1 MNASDIMTPRVISAG
16 PDTPIAEL
24 VSLMLANRISAVPIV
39 QDGAL
44 VGIVSEGDLIR
55 RAETATEPKRSRWLE
70 LATSVTTLAHDYA
83 KSHGRRAREVMT
95 ADVISV
101 APDAPIADIAALLE
115 KHHIKRVPVV
125 DQGKLVGI
133 VSRSNLL
140 QALASRL
147 TAPATDRAD
156 DRTIRAALFAE
167 LEKQKWA
174 AMPNDA
180 NVVIEN
186 GVVHLW
192 GMIQSED
199 ERKAMIV
206 AAENIPGVKQ
216 VVDHMGYRVY
226 TGL

>member
-1 MNASDIMTPRVISAG
+1 MT
-16 PDTPIAEL
+16 T
-24 VSLMLANRISAVPIV
+24 
-39 QDGAL
+39 
-44 VGIVSEGDLIR
+44 
-55 RAETATEPKRSRWLE
+55 
-70 LATSVTTLAHDYA
+70 
-83 KSHGRRAREVMT
+83 
-95 ADVISV
+95 DVISV
-101 APDAPIADIAALLE
+101 TPDTSIADIATMLE

-125 DQGKLVGI
+125 EQGKLVGI
-133 VSRSNLL
+133 VSRANLL

-147 TAPATDRAD
+147 TTSESDRSD
-156 DRTIRAALFAE
+156 DRTIRAKLFAE

-186 GVVHLW
+186 GIVHLW
-192 GMIQSED
+192 GIIQSEE

-206 AAENIPGVKQ
+206 AAENTPGVKQ

>member
-1 MNASDIMTPRVISAG
+1 MNASDIMTVRVITAG
-16 PDTPIAEL
+16 PETPINEL
-24 VSLMLANRISAVPIV
+24 VSLMLTNRISAVPIV

-44 VGIVSEGDLIR
+44 LGIVSEGDLIR
-55 RAETATEPKRSRWLE
+55 RAETQTEPKRSRWLE
-70 LATSVTTLAHDYA
+70 IATSITTLAHDYA
-83 KSHGRRAREVMT
+83 KSHGRRASEIMT
-95 ADVISV
+95 TDVISV
-101 APDAPIADIAALLE
+101 SPETPIADIATMLE

-125 DQGKLVGI
+125 AQGKLVGI
-133 VSRSNLL
+133 VSRANLL

-147 TAPATDRAD
+147 TPAEGDRSD
-156 DRTIRAALFAE
+156 DRTIRAKLFAE

-192 GMIQSED
+192 GIIQSEE

-206 AAENIPGVKQ
+206 AAENTPGVKQ

>member
-1 MNASDIMTPRVISAG
+1 MNASDIMTPRVITAG

-24 VSLMLANRISAVPIV
+24 VSLMLTNRISAVPIV
-39 QDGAL
+39 QDGTL
-44 VGIVSEGDLIR
+44 LGIVSEGDLIR

-95 ADVISV
+95 DNVISV

-147 TAPATDRAD
+147 TAPATDRSD

-167 LEKQKWA
+167 LEKHKWA

-192 GMIQSED
+192 GMIQSEE

-216 VVDHMGYRVY
+216 VIDHMGYRVY

>member
-1 MNASDIMTPRVISAG
+1 MNASDIMTPRVITAG
-16 PDTPIAEL
+16 PDTPITEL
-24 VSLMLANRISAVPIV
+24 VSLMLTNHISAVPIV
-39 QDGAL
+39 RDGTL
-44 VGIVSEGDLIR
+44 LGIVSEGDLIR

-70 LATSVTTLAHDYA
+70 IATSISTLAHDYA
-83 KSHGRRAREVMT
+83 KSHGRRASEVMT
-95 ADVISV
+95 TDVISV
-101 APDAPIADIAALLE
+101 TPNTPIADIATTLE
-115 KHHIKRVPVV
+115 KHHIKRVPVLEN
-125 DQGKLVGI
+125 GKLVGI
-133 VSRSNLL
+133 VSRANLL

-147 TAPATDRAD
+147 SAPESDRAD

-167 LEKQKWA
+167 LEKQSWA

-180 NVVIEN
+180 NVVIEG

-192 GMIQSED
+192 GLIQSED

-206 AAENIPGVKQ
+206 AAENIQGVKQ

>member
-39 QDGAL
+39 QDGAML
-44 VGIVSEGDLIR
+44 GIVSEGDLIR